1 MMYSSDLTPGLTGIN
16 VELNRTSKGAFLGI
30 DFRGYLQGTMA
41 AFREMP
47 PVPSQQVSIR
57 DLPERIFKVL
67 TTREYCYLSADRIA
81 SYKKDLE
88 RQISDAVATNR
99 PIRFFYDI
107 GGGFHSTLSAA
118 EGPVSHE
125 VGLGELLVLFQI
137 RTFVSKVRQLYQP
150 GATFTLVVDNLCAA
164 MVNNLQ
170 VPGTIEYCTKLRE
183 LIVDT
188 GLSGVVELL
197 VESEQFTLANFAG
210 ARAAG
215 AADRARFQAEV
226 AKISERLLSSRIDG
240 IHVTQRASPTTIC
253 FRPFPGGDSRIQ
265 GGEVGLVADAAQK
278 IRPVLLTSRNA
289 AEYTIQRES
298 PYTFLPRAIRHLTFA
313 KPFLG

>member
-1 MMYSSDLTPGLTGIN
+1 MPRTRSLAWS
-16 VELNRTSKGAFLGI
+16 ELKIGV
-30 DFRGYLQGTMA
+30 M
-41 AFREMP
+41 
-47 PVPSQQVSIR
+47 
-57 DLPERIFKVL
+57 
-67 TTREYCYLSADRIA
+67 
-81 SYKKDLE
+81 
-88 RQISDAVATNR
+88 AVAALALTAILIVAVGGASGFAWERYDLKTSFENVQGLKSGAR
-99 PIRFFYDI
+99 VLAGEPIGFVGDSGDANGIHPHLHFEVHPNGGAAVDPYATLQAAQRLLFYA
-107 GGGFHSTLSAA
+107 L
-118 EGPVSHE
+118 
-125 VGLGELLVLFQI
+125 
-137 RTFVSKVRQLYQP
+137 P